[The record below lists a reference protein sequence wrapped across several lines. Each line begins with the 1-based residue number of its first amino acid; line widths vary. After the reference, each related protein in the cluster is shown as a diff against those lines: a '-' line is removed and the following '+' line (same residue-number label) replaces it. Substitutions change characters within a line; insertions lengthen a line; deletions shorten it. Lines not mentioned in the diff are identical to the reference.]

1 MDTYNDGGNSREEL
15 SAQKEKFEKQLSG
28 VIDNPLTLENTDTY
42 VDDALEKV
50 IDLVGTVVD
59 KYDAQPGAEWQ
70 QLGEVNGKEH
80 EDAALEYFG
89 LEGVENI
96 LKHLDDKAEEFAV
109 IDRVIARVNES
120 SDVFVPPDSAPIPQA
135 TGSGIGME
143 KKGKQPKLENLLFVL
158 MNDFGID
165 PDDPEAVSIVRGS
178 VNPNMMREEPYYQVT
193 VPGIDKVILVCQEY
207 GNATFVFNGEW
218 VREQVNSNR
227 SSKDESARPLT
238 DYTKEEL
245 SKLIKDNPEQGARIP
260 TKKNFTANL
269 VNALQGGFAQQELD
283 KPADTRY
290 LRSLKDLSPVPD
302 GYVTI
307 NDIKE
312 ELGIDKK
319 SGSMLQKIAREL
331 EEQEKITIGKYRN
344 KRGFLAL
351 AFSKSAAQQIV
362 DEWMSRTRSIPE
374 GFVGVKYI
382 ADKADVSYPAVRH
395 AAERLGLANDKKPGA
410 GRLVIFSRDEADKI
424 IAYIRDR
431 YSIPEGYVP
440 VTKLVRE
447 DQQRR
452 GRQDVSY
459 EDIRRAIEQLE
470 LIPVKAGGIFYL
482 SEDEAGQVA
491 DKVEQLVSERLAV
504 KRRER
509 ISLKGLSDAIGEGYT
524 AVRRAAEKLGIIEK
538 GGSSKGRYL
547 SVEEQVEMIEYL
559 KKRRARRNIAKGQ
572 LGGTA
577 LK

>member
-207 GNATFVFNGEW
+207 ENATFVFNGEW

-227 SSKDESARPLT
+227 SSESEPERPLT

-245 SKLIKDNPEQGARIP
+245 SKLIKDNPGQGARIMA
-260 TKKNFTANL
+260 TKNFTANL
-269 VNALQGGFAQQELD
+269 VNALKGGFSQQKLD
-283 KPADTRY
+283 KPVDTRY
-290 LRSLKDLSPVPD
+290 LRSSRSSKDLPPVPD
-302 GYVTI
+302 GYATI
-307 NDIKE
+307 SEIGE
-312 ELGIDKK
+312 ELGIQEEKDKVAIRNVA
-319 SGSMLQKIAREL
+319 IAL
-331 EEQEKITIGKYRN
+331 EKQGKITRGTYRSRN
-344 KRGFLAL
+344 GRPIL
-351 AFSKSAAQQIV
+351 AFTEKDARLIV
-362 DEWMSRTRSIPE
+362 EETKRRTAP
-374 GFVGVKYI
+374 
-382 ADKADVSYPAVRH
+382 
-395 AAERLGLANDKKPGA
+395 
-410 GRLVIFSRDEADKI
+410 
-424 IAYIRDR
+424 
-431 YSIPEGYVP
+431 IPEGYVS
-440 VTKLVRE
+440 VAKFAGE
-447 DQQRR
+447 YQQRK
-452 GRQDVSY
+452 GGH
-459 EDIRRAIEQLE
+459 DITYLDMSCAIKQLE
-470 LIPVKAGGIFYL
+470 LNPVKIGVFLYL
-482 SEDEAGQVA
+482 PEDEARQVVA
-491 DKVEQLVSERLAV
+491 MAEQLVSERLAIRQHKKV
-504 KRRER
+504 
-509 ISLKGLSDAIGEGYT
+509 SLNRLSDVTGEGYSV
-524 AVRRAAEKLGIIEK
+524 VRRAAEKCGLIEK
-538 GGSSKGRYL
+538 GASSRGRYF
-547 SVEEQVEMIEYL
+547 SVAEQEKVIKYLEE
-559 KKRRARRNIAKGQ
+559 RRARRARTKGQ

>member
-1 MDTYNDGGNSREEL
+1 MDTYHDGGDSSEL
-15 SAQKEKFEKQLSG
+15 GAQKETFKNRLSEA
-28 VIDNPLTLENTDTY
+28 IDRPLTLENTDTY
-42 VDDALEKV
+42 VDDALGAV
-50 IDLVGTVVD
+50 INLVDDVVAE
-59 KYDAQPGAEWQ
+59 YDAQPGAEWQ
-70 QLGEVNGKEH
+70 QLGESNGKKH
-80 EDAALEYFG
+80 EDAALKYFE
-89 LEGVENI
+89 LEDVEAI
-96 LKHLDDKAEEFAV
+96 LRHLEDKASQFAV
-109 IDRVIARVNES
+109 IGQVIAQANEA
-120 SDVFVPPDSAPIPQA
+120 SDVFVPPDSTPVPQA
-135 TGSGIGME
+135 TGSGTGME

-178 VNPNMMREEPYYQVT
+178 VNTNMMREEPYYQVT
-193 VPGIDKVILVCQEY
+193 VPGIDKVILVCDEY
-207 GNATFVFNGEW
+207 GNVTFVFNGEW

-245 SKLIKDNPEQGARIP
+245 SKLIKDNPGQGARIMA
-260 TKKNFTANL
+260 TKNFTANL
-269 VNALQGGFAQQELD
+269 ANALEGGFSQQELD
-283 KPADTRY
+283 KPVDTRY
-290 LRSLKDLSPVPD
+290 LRSSKDLPLVPD

-331 EEQEKITIGKYRN
+331 EEQEKITIGRYRN

-351 AFSKSAAQQIV
+351 AFSERAAQQIV

-382 ADKADVSYPAVRH
+382 ADKADVSYPAVRRV
-395 AAERLGLANDKKPGA
+395 AERLGLANDKKPGT

-440 VTKLVRE
+440 VTEFVSESQGRDGKGDIDYYHVAYVVKKLK
-447 DQQRR
+447 
-452 GRQDVSY
+452 
-459 EDIRRAIEQLE
+459 LK
-470 LIPVKAGGIFYL
+470 PVKVEKRSYL
-482 SEDEAGQVA
+482 PEGDAQRVA
-491 DKVEQLVSERLAV
+491 REV
-504 KRRER
+504 KRLLE
-509 ISLKGLSDAIGEGYT
+509 
-524 AVRRAAEKLGIIEK
+524 
-538 GGSSKGRYL
+538 
-547 SVEEQVEMIEYL
+547 
-559 KKRRARRNIAKGQ
+559 KRRARAKGQ

>member
-1 MDTYNDGGNSREEL
+1 MDTYNNGGSNSEIC
-15 SAQKEKFEKQLSG
+15 AQKETFKNRLSEA
-28 VIDNPLTLENTDTY
+28 IDKPLTLGNTDTY
-42 VDDALEKV
+42 VDDALGAV
-50 IDLVGTVVD
+50 IKLVDDVVA

-70 QLGEVNGKEH
+70 QLGEANGKEH

-89 LEGVENI
+89 LEDVEAI
-96 LKHLDDKAEEFAV
+96 LRHLEDKASQFAV
-109 IDRVIARVNES
+109 IGQVIAQANEA
-120 SDVFVPPDSAPIPQA
+120 SDVFVPPDSTPIPQA
-135 TGSGIGME
+135 TGSGTGME

-193 VPGIDKVILVCQEY
+193 VPELDKVILVCDEY
-207 GNATFVFNGEW
+207 ENVTFVFNGEW
-218 VREQVNSNR
+218 VRGQVSANR
-227 SSKDESARPLT
+227 PSKDESARPLT

-245 SKLIKDNPEQGARIP
+245 SKLIKDNPGQGARIMA
-260 TKKNFTANL
+260 TKNFTANL
-269 VNALQGGFAQQELD
+269 VNALKGGFSQQKLD
-283 KPADTRY
+283 KPVDTRY

-395 AAERLGLANDKKPGA
+395 VAERLGLANDKKPGA

-424 IAYIRDR
+424 IAYIRDC

-459 EDIRRAIEQLE
+459 EDVRRAIEQLE

>member
-1 MDTYNDGGNSREEL
+1 MDTYHDGGDSSEL
-15 SAQKEKFEKQLSG
+15 GAQKETFKNRLSEA
-28 VIDNPLTLENTDTY
+28 IDRPLTLENTDTY

-70 QLGEVNGKEH
+70 QLGESNGKEH

-89 LEGVENI
+89 LEDVEGI
-96 LKHLDDKAEEFAV
+96 LRHLEDKASQFAV
-109 IDRVIARVNES
+109 IDGVIAQANEA
-120 SDVFVPPDSAPIPQA
+120 SDVFVPPDSAPVPQA
-135 TGSGIGME
+135 TGSGTGME

-165 PDDPEAVSIVRGS
+165 PDDSEAVSIVRGS

-218 VREQVNSNR
+218 VREQVSANR
-227 SSKDESARPLT
+227 PSENEPKRPLT

-245 SKLIKDNPEQGARIP
+245 SKLIKDNPGQGARIP

-269 VNALQGGFAQQELD
+269 VNALKGGFSQQKLD
-283 KPADTRY
+283 KPVDTRY
-290 LRSLKDLSPVPD
+290 LRSSRSSKDLPPVPD
-302 GYVTI
+302 GYVTTK
-307 NDIKE
+307 DMAK
-312 ELGIDKK
+312 ELGLKDGTMI
-319 SGSMLQKIAREL
+319 SRLAREL
-331 EEQEKITIGKYRN
+331 AKKGKITMGVYRSEEN
-344 KRGFLAL
+344 RRIF
-351 AFSKSAAQQIV
+351 AFTGEDARIIV
-362 DEWMSRTRSIPE
+362 DEKRRRTRSIPE
-374 GFVGVKYI
+374 GFVGVRDIMNETGVPNYI
-382 ADKADVSYPAVRH
+382 VRRT
-395 AAERLGLANDKKPGA
+395 AEKLGLLGEA
-410 GRLVIFSRDEADKI
+410 GLPIIFSPSEAEKI
-424 IAYIRDR
+424 RAAIESRQP
-431 YSIPEGYVP
+431 IPEGYVP
-440 VTKLVRE
+440 VTKFVRE

-459 EDIRRAIEQLE
+459 GDVWHAIEQLE
-470 LIPVKAGGIFYL
+470 LIPVRAGGIFYL

-491 DKVEQLVSERLAV
+491 AKVEQLVSERLAV

-509 ISLKGLSDAIGEGYT
+509 ISLKGLSDASGEDYT
-524 AVRRAAEKLGIIEK
+524 AVRRVAEKLGIIEK

-547 SVEEQVEMIEYL
+547 SVEEQGEMIKYL
-559 KKRRARRNIAKGQ
+559 KKRRARRDRTKGQ